1 MEKDDKNK
9 PSFAPSVQKTER
21 AKRALEM
28 LPSAPHN
35 HDFPPSSL
43 LVLSIIYHVGQALSM
58 GFYKFFCEKFI
69 FLTLFFGRFHRKYSP
84 SPQKNAVQ
92 NCLFHNILLPHRF
105 LTPFVGIPPLLCSV
119 CPLFRV
125 LCPVLSRRIPRFFR
139 PCPATDARA
148 PKKRQAARATARAAC
163 RHWILFHF
171 TASFATPAVRGDQ
184 VFGVISK

>member
-1 MEKDDKNK
+1 MSPLFASK
-9 PSFAPSVQKTER
+9 PFFGR
-21 AKRALEM
+21 AKRAHEF

-105 LTPFVGIPPLLCSV
+105 LTPFVGIPPLLCSAR
-119 CPLFRV
+119 PLFRV
-125 LCPVLSRRIPRFFR
+125 FCPCFPGAFRVFFVLVPQPTHALRQNGRPPAQLRGRPAVIGFYFILRRLLQRLWGGAIRSL
-139 PCPATDARA
+139 AY
-148 PKKRQAARATARAAC
+148 RAAALK
-163 RHWILFHF
+163 R
-171 TASFATPAVRGDQ
+171 
-184 VFGVISK
+184 

>member
-1 MEKDDKNK
+1 MSPLFASK
-9 PSFAPSVQKTER
+9 PFFGR
-21 AKRALEM
+21 AKRAHEF

-84 SPQKNAVQ
+84 SPQKKRRAKLPFPQHLVAAS
-92 NCLFHNILLPHRF
+92 LFDTICRNPA
-105 LTPFVGIPPLLCSV
+105 PLCSV

-125 LCPVLSRRIPRFFR
+125 LCPCFPGAFRVFFFLV
-139 PCPATDARA
+139 PQPTHAL
-148 PKKRQAARATARAAC
+148 RQHDEAARATARAAC

-171 TASFATPAVRGDQ
+171 AASLHKF
-184 VFGVISK
+184 

>member
-1 MEKDDKNK
+1 MSPLFASK
-9 PSFAPSVQKTER
+9 PFFGR
-21 AKRALEM
+21 AKRAHEF

-105 LTPFVGIPPLLCSV
+105 LTPFVGIPPLLCSAR
-119 CPLFRV
+119 PLFRV
-125 LCPVLSRRIPRFFR
+125 FCPCFPGAFRVFSVLVPQ
-139 PCPATDARA
+139 PTHAL
-148 PKKRQAARATARAAC
+148 RQHDEAARATARAAC

-171 TASFATPAVRGDQ
+171 AASLATPAVRSDQ